1 MSMTRERSGSV
12 EKEDAG
18 PKGNKMVYFY
28 ARVSTREQSL
38 ARQTEAAKHFRA
50 VDKVF
55 CDKQSGKN
63 FEREN
68 YTSLKQTVRA
78 GDEVIV
84 KELDRLGRNKEE
96 VKREIAWFK
105 ENGVTLRILDI
116 PTTLIDFGGQEWI
129 RDMVNNILIE
139 VLGAI
144 AEQEREKTLTRQRE
158 GLDAMRIV
166 DGKHYSDK
174 KQRFCGRAPVA
185 VDGFGEMLEKQRRG
199 EISVSEGCKALGISR
214 STWYNKAKE
223 CA

>member
-1 MSMTRERSGSV
+1 MTRERSGSV

-38 ARQTEAAKHFRA
+38 ARQTDAAKQFRA

-68 YTSLKQTVRA
+68 YTALKKTVCP

-96 VKREIAWFK
+96 MKREIAWFK

-116 PTTLIDFGGQEWI
+116 PTTLIDFGGQEWV
-129 RDMVNNILIE
+129 RDMVNNVLIE
-139 VLGAI
+139 VLGAV
-144 AEQEREKTLTRQRE
+144 AEQERNKTLARQRE

-166 DGKHYSDK
+166 DGKHFSDK
-174 KQRFCGRAPVA
+174 KQRFCGRAPV
-185 VDGFGEMLEKQRRG
+185 VIEGFAELLARQRRG
-199 EISVSEGCKALGISR
+199 EISVEDCCKALGISR
-214 STWYNKAKE
+214 STWYNKVKE